1 MEIVKSD
8 DLQERIVFNSMLRN
22 QKDKLSNVMNES
34 QNLTADKN
42 ECTAHAH
49 QSSAQHGG
57 LLNSVPVLRAEIL
70 YCYV

>member
-8 DLQERIVFNSMLRN
+8 ELQGEIVFDSMRLQ
-22 QKDKLSNVMNES
+22 QKDKLSYAMNES

-57 LLNSVPVLRAEIL
+57 LLNSVPVLRAE
-70 YCYV
+70 